1 MRSYFFR
8 RILLIVPT
16 LLGITIACFLVMQVV
31 PGGPVEQALQKI
43 RNAAR
48 GEAGTGSVSVALQEN
63 MTSWELENIK
73 KYYGFDKPV
82 LVRYFL
88 WLSRLVRL
96 DLGHSYVYEKPV
108 LDVIVSRIPISLA
121 FGLTGL
127 FLTYLICIPL
137 GIKKA
142 LNHGKPFDHWTSFLI
157 YFGYSIP
164 SFALGIVL
172 IVLLGGGSFLNVFP
186 VSGVVSDAFEE
197 LSFFGK
203 IGDVFSH
210 LFLPVLCYT
219 IGSFATLT
227 LLMKNSLLEQLNQD
241 YMRTALAKG
250 LTFRQAVYRHA
261 LRNALI
267 PIATNIGMI
276 IGVILSGS
284 MLIETIFTIDGMGLL
299 GYESIVNRD
308 YPVALGLIV
317 ISSLLVLVG
326 RIISDLALV
335 LVDPRI
341 RFHGGS

>member
-1 MRSYFFR
+1 MRSYFIKRF
-8 RILLIVPT
+8 LLIFPT
-16 LLGITIACFLVMQVV
+16 LLGITIACFLVMQLV
-31 PGGPVEQALQKI
+31 PGGPVEQAIQRIK
-43 RNAAR
+43 NAAKSGG
-48 GEAGTGSVSVALQEN
+48 GETGGGSLQANLTQE
-63 MTSWELENIK
+63 EIDNIK
-73 KYYGFDKPV
+73 RYYGFDKPV
-82 LVRYFL
+82 VTRYFL
-88 WLSRLVRL
+88 WLGKILQL
-96 DLGHSYVYEKPV
+96 DFGTSYVYEKPV
-108 LDVIVSRIPISLA
+108 LDVIISRIPISLA

-142 LNHGKPFDHWTSFLI
+142 LEHRKAFDQWTSFFI
-157 YFGYSIP
+157 YLGYSIP

-172 IVLLGGGSFLNVFP
+172 IVLFGGGSFFNVFP
-186 VSGVVSDAFEE
+186 VSGVVSDNFEN
-197 LSFFGK
+197 LSFFGQV
-203 IGDVFSH
+203 GDIIAH

-227 LLMKNSLLEQLNQD
+227 LLMKNSLMEQLNQD

-326 RIISDLALV
+326 RIISDFCLV

-341 RFHGGS
+341 RFR